1 MASEKIRVNYPALEE
16 MAKHCDQ
23 TAQRLQQTASLAG
36 KISAQMQNGA
46 LQGEFG
52 ETFVQALGVFS
63 QKVNKLATKFTEE
76 AGDIRGAM
84 SDMRAADQK
93 AGAKF

>member
-1 MASEKIRVNYPALEE
+1 MADKIRVNYPALED

-23 TAQRLQQTASLAG
+23 SAQRLQQTAALAG

-52 ETFVQALGVFS
+52 DTFVQALGILQ
-63 QKVNKLATKFTEE
+63 QKVNKLAAKFTEE

-84 SDMRAADQK
+84 SDMRSADQQ
-93 AGAKF
+93 AGGKF

>member
-1 MASEKIRVNYPALEE
+1 MAEKIRVNYPALEE

-23 TAQRLQQTASLAG
+23 SAQRLQQTAALAG
-36 KISAQMQNGA
+36 KIAAQMQNGA

-52 ETFVQALGVFS
+52 DTFCQALGVFQ

-76 AGDIRGAM
+76 AGDIRGAI
-84 SDMRAADQK
+84 SDMRSADQS

>member
-1 MASEKIRVNYPALEE
+1 MAEKIRVNYPALED

-23 TAQRLQQTASLAG
+23 SAQRLQQTAALAG

-52 ETFVQALGVFS
+52 DTYCQALGVLQ
-63 QKVNKLATKFTEE
+63 QKVNKLAAKFTEE

-84 SDMRAADQK
+84 SDMRSADQS
-93 AGAKF
+93 AGSKF

>member
-1 MASEKIRVNYPALEE
+1 MAEKIRVNYPALED

-23 TAQRLQQTASLAG
+23 SAQRLRQTAALAG
-36 KISAQMQNGA
+36 EISAQMQNGA

-52 ETFVQALGVFS
+52 DTFVQALGVFA

-93 AGAKF
+93 AGGKF

>member
-1 MASEKIRVNYPALEE
+1 MADKIRVNYPALEE

-23 TAQRLQQTASLAG
+23 SAQRLQQTAALAG
-36 KISAQMQNGA
+36 KLSAQMQNGA

-52 ETFVQALGVFS
+52 DTFVQALGVLQ
-63 QKVNKLATKFTEE
+63 QKVNKLAAKFTEE

-84 SDMRAADQK
+84 SDMRSADQQ
-93 AGAKF
+93 AGGKF

>member
-1 MASEKIRVNYPALEE
+1 MAEKIRVNYPALED

-23 TAQRLQQTASLAG
+23 SAQRLQQTAALAG

-52 ETFVQALGVFS
+52 DTFCQALGVLQ
-63 QKVNKLATKFTEE
+63 QKVNKLAAKFTEE

-84 SDMRAADQK
+84 SDMRSADQS
-93 AGAKF
+93 AGSKF

>member
-1 MASEKIRVNYPALEE
+1 MASEKIRVNYPALED

-23 TAQRLQQTASLAG
+23 SAQRLQQTASLAG

-52 ETFVQALGVFS
+52 DTFCQALSVFQ
-63 QKVNKLATKFTEE
+63 QKVNKLAAKFTEE

>member
-1 MASEKIRVNYPALEE
+1 MADKIRVNYPALEE
-16 MAKHCDQ
+16 MARNCDAF
-23 TAQRLQQTASLAG
+23 AQRLRQTVQMANQIAQQMS
-36 KISAQMQNGA
+36 NGS

-52 ETFVQALGVFS
+52 DVFVQALGVF
-63 QKVNKLATKFTEE
+63 QTKVNKLADKFAEE

-84 SDMRAADQK
+84 DDMRTADQT